1 MRVSSIVAAVV
12 VGALASSVAW
22 AVDGDLDPS
31 FGTNGGYTYLGE
43 SGIAF
48 QLPMR
53 SAVLADGRILTCGG
67 VATSSSGDDFLVAL
81 LTADGELD
89 TSFNF
94 NGKAT
99 VDFGGNNDICNTV
112 VVQSDGKILLIG
124 SGASTGTS
132 GSDFALAR
140 LNADGTLDTTFGAGS
155 GRATVGFDLGGMNTD
170 YGAHAV
176 LQPDNKIVVAGIAE
190 AATGYDFAITRLMQD
205 GSRDTSFGVAGR
217 VTVDFNT
224 DPGSLDQA
232 DSVALDDQGRIV
244 VGGIAYVNGGSDFAF
259 VRLLPNGTLDA
270 NFNGD
275 GKATIPFD
283 LGNTNGD
290 ISYRTIVTYDQK
302 IVMVGGADTGTS
314 STNND
319 FAIARVLPN
328 GSLDMTFG
336 VGGKTVI
343 PFDITANGNDVATDI
358 VESANGSLIVVG
370 AVAIDGSG
378 NSAGGALRL
387 TSNGALDDS
396 FGVFGKE
403 THLFGS
409 PTFLLLSTVLQGTQV
424 IATGING
431 PGADIAVARL
441 SIDSIFANGFEP

>member
-1 MRVSSIVAAVV
+1 MRVSLIVAAVAV
-12 VGALASSVAW
+12 SALASSVAW

-31 FGTNGGYTYLGE
+31 FGTSGGYTYLGE
-43 SGIAF
+43 SGMAF

-94 NGKAT
+94 SGTAT
-99 VDFGGNNDICNTV
+99 VDFGGNDDICNTV
-112 VVQSDGKILLIG
+112 LIQPNGKILLIG
-124 SGASTGTS
+124 SSAPTSGTS

-140 LNADGTLDTTFGAGS
+140 LNANGTLDTTFGAGT
-155 GRATVGFDLGGMNTD
+155 GRVTVGFDLGGANTD
-170 YGAHAV
+170 YGAQAV

-190 AATGYDFAITRLMQD
+190 AATGYDFAVTRLLQD
-205 GSRDTSFGVAGR
+205 GSRDTTFGVAGR
-217 VTVDFNT
+217 VVVDFNA
-224 DPGSLDQA
+224 DPESVDQA
-232 DSVALDDQGRIV
+232 DSVVLDDQGRII
-244 VGGIAYVNGGSDFAF
+244 VGGIAEVNGSEDFAL
-259 VRLLPNGTLDA
+259 VRLLPNGALDA

-290 ISYRTIVTYDQK
+290 ISYRTILTHDHK
-302 IVMVGGADTGTS
+302 IIMVGGADTGTATS
-314 STNND
+314 NND

-328 GSLDMTFG
+328 GSLDTTFG

-343 PFDITANGNDVATDI
+343 SFDLTANGNDVATDV
-358 VESANGSLIVVG
+358 VETANGSFIVVG
-370 AVAIDGSG
+370 TAAEGSS
-378 NSAGGALRL
+378 SAGGALRL
-387 TSNGALDDS
+387 TSNGTLDDS

-403 THLFGS
+403 TYLFGS
-409 PTFLLLSTVLQGTQV
+409 PTFLFTGAMLQGTQV

-431 PGADIAVARL
+431 AGADIAVARL
-441 SIDSIFANGFEP
+441 SIDSIFANGFE